1 MRTARTA
8 DAKTTSNR
16 LRPAAGPD
24 RAESAILR
32 PQASRRSDALTA
44 AATEMAMVRTKSTTR
59 APIRRKGARR
69 APSATGTSMEA
80 PTSGSQEPAPRNVAS
95 HGSARRAPNRSS
107 KSAEGSGPDWRVVGA
122 EFGRKLVSRV
132 DLQFAEDAREVT
144 LDCARRNE
152 KGLCDFAVGEALA
165 GELGDAALAG
175 GE

>member
-1 MRTARTA
+1 MR
-8 DAKTTSNR
+8 DAHLVRPNLNGGAYLMFAGT
-16 LRPAAGPD
+16 RPAK
-24 RAESAILR
+24 RR
-32 PQASRRSDALTA
+32 VSR
-44 AATEMAMVRTKSTTR
+44 K
-59 APIRRKGARR
+59 
-69 APSATGTSMEA
+69 
-80 PTSGSQEPAPRNVAS
+80 
-95 HGSARRAPNRSS
+95 ARRAPNRSS

-132 DLQFAEDAREVT
+132 DLQFAEGAREVT